1 MHSMSAHRLQGFVT
15 WHPLIYRD
23 FPIVLLRVFRW
34 LSILPLGL
42 LQALGAALGLLVYAL
57 SGVYRQRLRS
67 HLQQA
72 GYDPR
77 RLARKAAAH
86 AGRMVGELP
95 VVWFRRGAAAPV
107 HRVEVIGKEHVDA
120 VRAQGLGV
128 LYLTPHLGCFEI
140 SAQVAAL
147 WGPITVMFRPP
158 RKRALLP
165 LALASRQ
172 RHNLATAPAN
182 LAGVR
187 QLLRALRAGEAVG
200 LLPDQAPGSGE
211 GVWADFFGR
220 PAYTMT
226 LPARLVQLGKARI
239 ILASALRQPGG
250 RGYVLTL
257 EPFHEPL
264 DADPQRSATQINH
277 ALEALIRRAPEQYLW
292 AYNRY
297 KRPAGAEPPPAQH
310 GEEFAA

>member
-1 MHSMSAHRLQGFVT
+1 M
-15 WHPLIYRD
+15 
-23 FPIVLLRVFRW
+23 LLRVFRW
-34 LSILPLGL
+34 LSVLPLSL
-42 LQALGAALGLLVYAL
+42 LQAVGAALGLVVYVA
-57 SGVYRQRLRS
+57 SGVYRQRLRA
-67 HLQQA
+67 HLRQA
-72 GYDPR
+72 GYAPR
-77 RLARKAAAH
+77 QLAHKAAAQ

-107 HRVEVIGKEHVDA
+107 HQVRVIGKEHVDA
-120 VRAQGLGV
+120 VRAEGFGV

-158 RKRALLP
+158 RKSALLP

-187 QLLRALRAGEAVG
+187 QLLRSLRAGEAVG

-226 LPARLVQLGKARI
+226 LPARLVQLGNARI
-239 ILASALRQPGG
+239 ILATALRQPGG
-250 RGYVLTL
+250 RGYTLTL
-257 EPFHEPL
+257 EPFPEPL
-264 DADPQRSATQINH
+264 DADPQRAAAQINH
-277 ALEALIRRAPEQYLW
+277 ALEGLIRRCPEQYLW

-297 KRPAGAEPPPAQH
+297 KRPSGAEPPPAQGGD
-310 GEEFAA
+310 GEAVA

>member
-1 MHSMSAHRLQGFVT
+1 M
-15 WHPLIYRD
+15 
-23 FPIVLLRVFRW
+23 LLRVFRW
-34 LSILPLGL
+34 LSVLPLGL
-42 LQALGAALGLLVYAL
+42 LQAVGAGLGLLVYAS
-57 SGVYRQRLRS
+57 SGIYRRRLRA

-72 GYDPR
+72 GYAPQQ
-77 RLARKAAAH
+77 LALAAAAQ

-95 VVWFRRGAAAPV
+95 VVWFRRGARAPV
-107 HRVEVIGKEHVDA
+107 HQVRVIGKEHVDA

-128 LYLTPHLGCFEI
+128 IYLTPHLGCFEI

-158 RKRALLP
+158 RKAALRP

-172 RHNLATAPAN
+172 RHNLATAAAN

-226 LPARLVQLGKARI
+226 LPARLVQLGNARI
-239 ILASALRQPGG
+239 ILATALRLPGG
-250 RGYVLTL
+250 RGYTLTL
-257 EPFHEPL
+257 EPLPEPL
-264 DADPQRSATQINH
+264 DADPQRAATQINH
-277 ALEALIRRAPEQYLW
+277 ALEGLIRRAPEQYLW
-292 AYNRY
+292 GYNRY
-297 KRPAGAEPPPAQH
+297 KRPPGAEAPPTQDGSAETGP
-310 GEEFAA
+310 